1 MKTPDKIAIKIV
13 YGYKPT
19 DYVVVDNLD
28 EVAKAIY
35 ARTEKIPV
43 TLAGRFISGQEIK
56 QIVPDVHS
64 YTGWY
69 RSYEP
74 TNADDFAQIERDV
87 PKVIDELIA
96 LTSRR
101 VEQLVTTQQENLIG
115 RESLNPATL
124 LRLENH
130 G

>member
-1 MKTPDKIAIKIV
+1 MKIPEKIAIKIV

-19 DYVVVDNLD
+19 DYVVVENLD

-43 TLAGRFISGQEIK
+43 TIGGRFISGQEIK

-74 TNADDFAQIERDV
+74 SSADDFAQIERDV

-96 LTSRR
+96 LTSKR
-101 VEQLVTTQQENLIG
+101 VEQLVTAQQENLIG
-115 RESLNPATL
+115 RESLNPAL
-124 LRLENH
+124 LLSNKQH